1 MGFAEIDLVDL
12 IRHRGKPVRR
22 VSPLTSPDSRSRPGS
37 IEYTVG
43 YYGKLPP
50 NKALTT
56 DGTDPSIPDDLRGN
70 EEFKDA
76 KAVALNDIEAAVLVT
91 PPDPEWPSG
100 ILSMQVHEI
109 RDLSVKTMGK
119 ERKGGKGREGEK
131 GQDAGEETA
140 EEDQALPSSYCT
152 LWVFFFSLLRAL

>member
-1 MGFAEIDLVDL
+1 M
-12 IRHRGKPVRR
+12 
-22 VSPLTSPDSRSRPGS
+22 
-37 IEYTVG
+37 G

-91 PPDPEWPSG
+91 PPDPEGPSG
-100 ILSMQVHEI
+100 ILIMQVHEI

-152 LWVFFFSLLRAL
+152 L

>member
-1 MGFAEIDLVDL
+1 MAEVDIIDLVRNHGQPIRQCQRLSHPHTSNVTGDL
-12 IRHRGKPVRR
+12 
-22 VSPLTSPDSRSRPGS
+22 
-37 IEYTVG
+37 EYTIG
-43 YYGKLPP
+43 YYNKMPP
-50 NKALTT
+50 TPALKSN
-56 DGTDPSIPDDLRGN
+56 GNDPGIPQDLRDRP
-70 EEFKDA
+70 EFQNA
-76 KAVALNDIEAAVLVT
+76 REVAMNDLEAAVLVT